1 MNTVTT
7 DYLAVLIRKSNDI
20 QYIAIYIYNRLA
32 SNITGLS
39 NENGNINFDLY
50 DVVFLRR
57 FYLTVIQVLN

>member
-20 QYIAIYIYNRLA
+20 QYIAIYNRLA
-32 SNITGLS
+32 YNITGLS
-39 NENGNINFDLY
+39 NENRNINFDLY

-57 FYLTVIQVLN
+57 YYLAVIQVLN